1 MALLAPSSRYHR
13 EASSYQQHEREQ
25 AMTSAET
32 AATAQRISSIPEV
45 VPEVVD
51 AVRSRAEG
59 LTQQFSKEQLAD
71 AWEKMSGV
79 RGDDARINKAMYA
92 LKLARLPDEAAV
104 NAALLAAQA
113 GEAHSAAKAAPMLGD
128 EGAQLAALIQRLASG
143 SVNEAKVRE
152 IVADAVKGI
161 SAPALT
167 VKLALPS
174 GEVKDLGKQHRQFP
188 DLLTAINAGVFV
200 WLTGPA
206 GSGKTTAAEA
216 TAKALGL
223 PFSFNGALDTGY
235 KVTGFVDA
243 AGRIVSTSFRKAY
256 TEGGLHLFDECDASL
271 APATLAINAAL
282 ANGYAEFPDGAV
294 SRHPKFACIAAAN
307 TRGAGAS
314 FEYIGRNKMDDAF
327 LDRFVQM
334 QWHYDES
341 LERHIAG
348 NDEWTSYV
356 QTARAKATAKGLKVV
371 ISPRASIFGA
381 RLLAAGMKR
390 DDVIT
395 MTMRG
400 KMTAEQWN
408 TLGMPS

>member
-113 GEAHSAAKAAPMLGD
+113 GTAQSAAKAAPMLGD

-294 SRHPKFACIAAAN
+294 PRHPKFACIAAAN